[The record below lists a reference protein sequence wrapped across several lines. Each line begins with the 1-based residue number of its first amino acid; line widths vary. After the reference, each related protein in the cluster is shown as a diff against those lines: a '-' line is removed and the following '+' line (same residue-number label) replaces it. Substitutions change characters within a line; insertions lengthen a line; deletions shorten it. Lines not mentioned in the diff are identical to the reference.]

1 MAINP
6 AESGSLF
13 CDMSSNG
20 NNEMSTEFQISGSLE
35 GLDDLREKLEHL
47 VCSWGLSKQALFE
60 LNLVLEEL
68 CQNYIEHSGEI
79 PRSEVKIKLSMNSSE
94 FVITI
99 SDSGPPF
106 DPTKRPPPD
115 LKQPL
120 AERRCG
126 GLGLHFVKHF
136 TDKIIYSRE
145 KSQNIVTII
154 KKREGERRR

>member
-1 MAINP
+1 M
-6 AESGSLF
+6 ESGSPF
-13 CDMSSNG
+13 CDMSSHG
-20 NNEMSTEFQISGSLE
+20 NNEMSMEFQISGSLE

-47 VCSWGLSKQALFE
+47 VSSWGLSKQALFE

-68 CQNYIEHSGEI
+68 CSNYIEHSGETS
-79 PRSEVKIKLSMNSSE
+79 RSEVKIKLSMNSSE

-120 AERRCG
+120 AERQSG
-126 GLGLHFVKHF
+126 GLGLHFVRHF
-136 TDKIIYSRE
+136 TDQIIYSRE
-145 KSQNIVTII
+145 KRQNIVTII
-154 KKREGERRR
+154 KKREGERRE